1 MALPDAAQL
10 EDGRVVTI
18 TWNKQ
23 GTTTPEDISSPTG
36 FTGVIEFGSGPT
48 YTTRAISGALTVTD
62 GANGIFTW
70 KWDAVDT
77 VDGGSFRVQFVIVKT
92 GVPSL
97 RSFSEPW
104 TVRKSP

>member
-23 GTTTPEDISSPTG
+23 GTTTPEDISSPSA
-36 FTGVIEFGSGPT
+36 FTGTIESGSGPT
-48 YTTRAISGALTVTD
+48 YTTRAISGALAVTD
-62 GANGIFTW
+62 GANGVFTW
-70 KWDAVDT
+70 TWNAVDT
-77 VDGGSFRVQFVIVKT
+77 VSGGRFEVQFVIVKT

-97 RSFSEPW
+97 RSFPEPW
-104 TVRKSP
+104 TVRRSP

>member
-18 TWNKQ
+18 TWLKQ
-23 GTTTPEDISSPTG
+23 GTTTPEDISSPTS
-36 FTGVIEFGSGPT
+36 FTGAIESGSGPT
-48 YTTRAISGALTVTD
+48 YTKVAISGTLTVTD
-62 GANGIFTW
+62 GANGVFTW
-70 KWDAVDT
+70 TWNATDT
-77 VDGGSFRVQFVIVKT
+77 ILTGQFLVQFVIVKT

-104 TVRKSP
+104 TVRRSP